1 VKLEMLAASR
11 ICRRLS
17 GTIGHFQDNQAQ
29 TNFWATFMAE
39 ANDLGTQLN
48 AEATSNSAA
57 DAKNLITEI
66 QNYEQF
72 SNTFDSQQGGVF
84 EARFDNELKVIS
96 PNAGGT
102 VLADSQAAI
111 NALNDIINGTNVS
124 NADSVLQAAATGFHD
139 NAADVSGNNIPNGGS
154 NFNENAT
161 TVAGATTPNG
171 LAMGTIPVT
180 SNPNVAHGT
189 GAGGSSGGSHAS
201 GSGVPHGHQDT
212 GPTHVAHF
220 EHLWHF

>member
-1 VKLEMLAASR
+1 MNINAGGNGEAGNVGGFSDMPAFLH
-11 ICRRLS
+11 
-17 GTIGHFQDNQAQ
+17 GTIQHFQDDQAQ

-39 ANDLGTQLN
+39 ANVLGTQLN

-57 DAKNLITEI
+57 DAQTLITEI

-96 PNAGGT
+96 HNAGGT

-111 NALNDIINGTNVS
+111 NALNDIIKGTNVS
-124 NADSVLQAAATGFHD
+124 NADSILQAAATGFHD
-139 NAADVSGNNIPNGGS
+139 NAADVSGNNTPKGGS
-154 NFNENAT
+154 SFNPDAT

-180 SNPNVAHGT
+180 SRGP
-189 GAGGSSGGSHAS
+189 
-201 GSGVPHGHQDT
+201 GSGP
-212 GPTHVAHF
+212 VAGDHLHNF
-220 EHLWHF
+220 EHIWHHV